1 MISSELP
8 QTAEE
13 RAKAA
18 KEAISQVEKAFGKG
32 AILRL
37 GDRVGVKM
45 PHIPTGI
52 PKLDNEVLGIGGF
65 PRGRIVE
72 IYGPESSGKT
82 TIALQVIAEAQRE
95 GGMAALID
103 VENAFDPTWAALNG
117 VNVDDL
123 LVSQPECAEEALE
136 IADYLVS
143 SGGFSVVVIDSV
155 AALVPRAELEGNMG
169 QANVGLQA
177 RLMSQAMR
185 KLTGITNRTGTCV
198 VFINQIRE
206 KVGVTYGSNETTAG
220 GRALKF
226 YASVRLDVR
235 RIGAV
240 KGSGD
245 EIIGNKV
252 KIKAAKNKCAAPFRT
267 CEVDLLFDCG
277 FDTIGEV
284 IDAAAAKG
292 ILVKSGAWY
301 SMNGENIG
309 QGKNQVRT
317 LLREDKGLLET
328 IKKQMNGENG

>member
-1 MISSELP
+1 LIASELP
-8 QTAEE
+8 QTAEA

-18 KEAISQVEKAFGKG
+18 KGAIGQITKAYGAG

-72 IYGPESSGKT
+72 CLGPESSGKT
-82 TIALQVIAEAQRE
+82 TIALNVIAVAQKE
-95 GGMAALID
+95 GALAAFID
-103 VENAFDPTWAALNG
+103 AENAFDPTWATLNG

-123 LVSQPECAEEALE
+123 LVSQPSCGEEALE
-136 IADYLVS
+136 IADCLVS
-143 SGGFSVVVIDSV
+143 SGGFGIVVIDSV
-155 AALVPRAELEGNMG
+155 AALVPRAELEGEMG
-169 QANVGLQA
+169 DSHVGLQA

-185 KLTGITNRTGTCV
+185 KLTGVTNRTGTCL

-206 KVGVTYGSNETTAG
+206 KVGITYGSNETTAG

-226 YASVRLDVR
+226 YSSVRLDVR

-240 KGSGD
+240 KDGD
-245 EIIGNKV
+245 AVIGNKV

-277 FDTIGEV
+277 FDTVGEV
-284 IDAAAAKG
+284 IDAAVEKG
-292 ILVKSGAWY
+292 VLQKSGSWF
-301 SMNGENIG
+301 SMGDTRLG

-317 LLREDKGLLET
+317 LLREDKELLER
-328 IKKQMNGENG
+328 IKKQIGN